1 MASGRGQKS
10 LPFQLRCSRMQTLVV
25 ISQLPRPPMVGISA
39 ATATATATAHATEA
53 ATAAAVPIYNW
64 GRRA

>member
-1 MASGRGQKS
+1 
-10 LPFQLRCSRMQTLVV
+10 MQTLVV

-53 ATAAAVPIYNW
+53 ATAAAVPICNW
-64 GRRA
+64 ARRA